1 MTARLDELIPG
12 ASVRGLVP
20 GEPVTVVAAEW
31 HGKSV
36 ITLTYRRASGE
47 VGSELLYRADEGRL
61 DLDAAGEASAFDAT
75 GHCSVWL
82 PRLAASAWRICST
95 PA

>member
-1 MTARLDELIPG
+1 VAR
-12 ASVRGLVP
+12 
-20 GEPVTVVAAEW
+20 
-31 HGKSV
+31 KSV

-61 DLDAAGEASAFDAT
+61 DLDAAGEAWAFDAD
-75 GHCSVWL
+75 GAL
-82 PRLAASAWRICST
+82 FRLAAEARRIRLAHLFD